1 MEERNVDKPRAS
13 ILKRLLSFALATVLS
28 VSSLTALSNPIQVQA
43 GIISEDNATGGG
55 SSSSGSNN
63 RGGATSANW
72 GYRIYV
78 IDENRQ
84 IISPIVDVVSQKPTA
99 NKVLRSTRFGGETS
113 KIITDPMKGMPA
125 PFKGSFTGNGLALKN
140 WLINTP
146 GSQEGFLKIDDLII
160 NYFGRGV
167 YEVFRDQSTKKWL
180 AFEPITWH
188 NLYRNDNSTSQMS
201 QRIYGTANNW
211 LEAYSAYGIGGGT
224 YTSKLDHK
232 VLQQC
237 LMLERDQPEL
247 GLVKPHSGIP
257 VYSNGNEGWGLQLY
271 SNDGLGGY
279 HTWDSK
285 HYTGAT
291 YKPAKSPDPNEAKEY
306 MGTYTVI
313 KNYRSIGEDGVT
325 LKDDDTEFY
334 IRKLVNS
341 KIKVEDEEL
350 YRVIGWKTS
359 NITAQSKLDSTKWE
373 TTVPGLIVQ
382 QGVKRGDV
390 ELDKNKGETTLYVLL
405 QREDVGTHTWDEE
418 HHPDEPE
425 KAP

>member
-1 MEERNVDKPRAS
+1 MDKPRAKKS
-13 ILKRLLSFALATVLS
+13 INIFKRLLSFTLATILS

-72 GYRIYV
+72 GYRVYV

-84 IISPIVDVVSQKPTA
+84 ILSPIVDVVSQKPTA
-99 NKVLRSTRFGGETS
+99 NKWYLTTRFGGQASER
-113 KIITDPMKGMPA
+113 KEPMKGMPA
-125 PFKGSFTGNGLALKN
+125 PFKGSFTGNGQALKN
-140 WLINTP
+140 WLKTND
-146 GSQEGFLKIDDLII
+146 GEYDNIDKLII
-160 NYFGRGV
+160 TYFGESV
-167 YEVFRDQSTKKWL
+167 YNLFLDTTTKKWL

-188 NLYRNDNSTSQMS
+188 NLYRNDTSTSQMS

-306 MGTYTVI
+306 MGT
-313 KNYRSIGEDGVT
+313 
-325 LKDDDTEFY
+325 
-334 IRKLVNS
+334 
-341 KIKVEDEEL
+341 
-350 YRVIGWKTS
+350 
-359 NITAQSKLDSTKWE
+359 
-373 TTVPGLIVQ
+373 
-382 QGVKRGDV
+382 
-390 ELDKNKGETTLYVLL
+390 
-405 QREDVGTHTWDEE
+405 
-418 HHPDEPE
+418 
-425 KAP
+425 

>member
-1 MEERNVDKPRAS
+1 MDKPRAS
-13 ILKRLLSFALATVLS
+13 TLKRLLSFALATVLS
-28 VSSLTALSNPIQVQA
+28 ISCLSALGTPLKVQA

-72 GYRIYV
+72 GYRVYV

-84 IISPIVDVVSQKPTA
+84 ILSPIIDIVSQKPNA
-99 NKVLRSTRFGGETS
+99 NKLYRSTRFGGQAS
-113 KIITDPMKGMPA
+113 GVADPMDGMPA

-146 GSQEGFLKIDDLII
+146 GSQEGFLKIDNLII

>member
-1 MEERNVDKPRAS
+1 MDKPRAS
-13 ILKRLLSFALATVLS
+13 TLKRLLSFTLATILS
-28 VSSLTALSNPIQVQA
+28 ASSLTALSNPIQVQA

-72 GYRIYV
+72 GYRVYV

-84 IISPIVDVVSQKPTA
+84 ILSPIVDIVSQKPTA
-99 NKVLRSTRFGGETS
+99 NKVYRSTRFGGEFSGTA
-113 KIITDPMKGMPA
+113 DPMKGMPA
-125 PFKGSFTGNGLALKN
+125 PFKGSFIGNGKALKS
-140 WLINTP
+140 WLLTETGGAGGERQVDKFIV
-146 GSQEGFLKIDDLII
+146 
-160 NYFGRGV
+160 NYFGLGV
-167 YEVFRDQSTKKWL
+167 FNQFMDTTTKKWL

-279 HTWDSK
+279 HTWDLK

-306 MGTYTVI
+306 MGT
-313 KNYRSIGEDGVT
+313 
-325 LKDDDTEFY
+325 
-334 IRKLVNS
+334 
-341 KIKVEDEEL
+341 
-350 YRVIGWKTS
+350 
-359 NITAQSKLDSTKWE
+359 
-373 TTVPGLIVQ
+373 
-382 QGVKRGDV
+382 
-390 ELDKNKGETTLYVLL
+390 
-405 QREDVGTHTWDEE
+405 
-418 HHPDEPE
+418 
-425 KAP
+425 

>member
-1 MEERNVDKPRAS
+1 MDKPRAS
-13 ILKRLLSFALATVLS
+13 KLKRLLSFALATILS
-28 VSSLTALSNPIQVQA
+28 VSSLTALSTPIQVQA

-55 SSSSGSNN
+55 SGNAGSNDS
-63 RGGATSANW
+63 GGATSSNW
-72 GYRIYV
+72 GYRVYV

-84 IISPIVDVVSQKPTA
+84 IISPIIDIVSQKPNA
-99 NKVLRSTRFGGETS
+99 NEWCLETRFGGKASE
-113 KIITDPMKGMPA
+113 IITDPMDGMPA
-125 PFKGSFTGNGLALKN
+125 PFKGSFTGNGQALKN
-140 WLINTP
+140 WLKTKTGN
-146 GSQEGFLKIDDLII
+146 GDEENIDQVIKTYLGMD
-160 NYFGRGV
+160 
-167 YEVFRDQSTKKWL
+167 VFNLFTDQTTKKWL

-188 NLYRNDNSTSQMS
+188 NLYRNGNKTSQMP

-211 LEAYSAYGIGGGT
+211 LEAYRAYGIGGGT
-224 YTSKLDHK
+224 YTSALDHK

-237 LMLERDQPEL
+237 LMLERNQPEL
-247 GLVKPHSGIP
+247 GLTKPSSGVP
-257 VYSNGNEGWGLQLY
+257 VYSNGNEGWGIQLY
-271 SNDGLGGY
+271 SNDGLGSY

-334 IRKLVNS
+334 IRKLVNN

-350 YRVIGWKTS
+350 YRVIGWRTS
-359 NITAQSKLDSTKWE
+359 NVTAQTKLDSTKWE

-382 QGVKRGDV
+382 EGVKRGDV

-405 QREDVGTHTWDEE
+405 QREDVGTHTWD
-418 HHPDEPE
+418 DENHLE
-425 KAP
+425 DMTL

>member
-1 MEERNVDKPRAS
+1 MDKPRAS
-13 ILKRLLSFALATVLS
+13 TLKRLLSFALATILS
-28 VSSLTALSNPIQVQA
+28 ASSLTALSNPIQVQA

-72 GYRIYV
+72 GYRVYV

-84 IISPIVDVVSQKPTA
+84 ILSPIVDIVSQEPNA
-99 NKVLRSTRFGGETS
+99 NKWMTTTRFGGNASEQRE
-113 KIITDPMKGMPA
+113 PMKGMPA
-125 PFKGSFTGNGLALKN
+125 PFKGSFSGNGQALKSWLKTKTGNGEEENIDL
-140 WLINTP
+140 LI
-146 GSQEGFLKIDDLII
+146 KH
-160 NYFGRGV
+160 YFGLGV
-167 YEVFRDQSTKKWL
+167 FNQFMDTSTKKWL

-279 HTWDSK
+279 HTWDLK

-306 MGTYTVI
+306 MGT
-313 KNYRSIGEDGVT
+313 
-325 LKDDDTEFY
+325 
-334 IRKLVNS
+334 
-341 KIKVEDEEL
+341 
-350 YRVIGWKTS
+350 
-359 NITAQSKLDSTKWE
+359 
-373 TTVPGLIVQ
+373 
-382 QGVKRGDV
+382 
-390 ELDKNKGETTLYVLL
+390 
-405 QREDVGTHTWDEE
+405 
-418 HHPDEPE
+418 
-425 KAP
+425 